1 MAAVRNS
8 LYAFLALVLILIIS
22 ATEDEMVYFQWM
34 TLLIMLVLL
43 FIVDLVF
50 FQSQRAFIF
59 DPFYTN
65 YQKLTKPAD
74 Y

>member
-8 LYAFLALVLILIIS
+8 LYVFLALVLILIIS
-22 ATEDEMVYFQWM
+22 ATEDEMVYFQWL
-34 TLLIMLVLL
+34 TLLIILVLL

-65 YQKLTKPAD
+65 YQKLTKPV
-74 Y
+74 YY

>member
-1 MAAVRNS
+1 MEARNG
-8 LYAFLALVLILIIS
+8 LYTFLAIVLIIILYY
-22 ATEDEMVYFQWM
+22 TEDENVFFQWL
-34 TLLIMLVLL
+34 TLLVMLVLL

-59 DPFYTN
+59 DPFYPN
-65 YQKLTKPAD
+65 YQKLTKPLD